1 MTRWAVAV
9 VAVLGGCAA
18 AVSAQAPR
26 MDGRWEVKMVMSMP
40 GMPTEVPPVTTTTC
54 VTPEEAKDPQKT
66 IANAQRGQQSN
77 CKVNDYKT
85 TGNKVTWTMACEGA
99 QAMTGEGEYI
109 YAGDTY
115 TGTVKMTR
123 AGQVMTMKYS
133 GKRLGDCTK

>member
-1 MTRWAVAV
+1 MS
-9 VAVLGGCAA
+9 LAA
-18 AVSAQAPR
+18 SAQGPR

-40 GMPTEVPPVTTTTC
+40 GMPKEIPPVTTTTC

-66 IANAQRGQQSN
+66 IANAQRGQRSN
-77 CKVNDYKT
+77 CKVNNYKT
-85 TGNKVTWTMACEGA
+85 TGNKVTWSMACEGA
-99 QAMTGEGEYI
+99 EPMTGEGEYL
-109 YAGDTY
+109 YAGDSY

>member
-1 MTRWAVAV
+1 MTRAV
-9 VAVLGGCAA
+9 VILAGLGVLSIPVA
-18 AVSAQAPR
+18 AQAPR

-40 GMPTEVPPVTTTTC
+40 GMPKEIPPVTTTTC

-77 CKVNDYKT
+77 CKMKDYKVS
-85 TGNKVTWTMACEGA
+85 GSKVTWSMACEGA
-99 QAMTGEGEYI
+99 EPMTGEGEYL
-109 YAGDTY
+109 YAADSY

-123 AGQVMTMKYS
+123 GGQVMTMKYT